1 MNSLEVL
8 KNIYKPFKY
17 TKIGKSTIINTT
29 SGDYVIKTQDSEIK
43 KLFNYLSSR
52 NFNNFPLI
60 VDDSRKDVTVYKYIE
75 DIQTPKEQKS
85 IDMINLVSNLHNKT
99 TYFKEVSKD
108 TYKEIFDD
116 VMSNIDYY
124 KEYYSLLYDS
134 LFKEEF
140 HSPSHY
146 LFLVNYYKLDLM
158 LDFCK
163 NELNNWYEI
172 VKEKNVQRVCVIHNN
187 LSLSH
192 FIKNNPDYLISWDK
206 AKIDTPVLDLVQ
218 FYRTSYLD
226 FNFKKVLDIY
236 LSNYPLQ
243 DDEKKLFFILISIP
257 FKIELD
263 KNSEL
268 QNVKDIRKKLDY
280 VFKTEDL
287 IRPYYSGDKEE

>member
-1 MNSLEVL
+1 MNSFEVL

-29 SGDYVIKTQDSEIK
+29 SGDYVIKNQDSEIK

-60 VDDSRKDVTVYKYIE
+60 VDDTRKDVTVYKYIE
-75 DIQTPKEQKS
+75 DIKTPKEQKS

-108 TYKEIFDD
+108 TYKEIFDN
-116 VMSNIDYY
+116 VISNIDYY

-134 LFKEEF
+134 FFKEEY

-146 LFLVNYYKLDLM
+146 IFLINYYKLDLM

-172 VKEKNVQRVCVIHNN
+172 VKEKNVQRVSVIHNN

-192 FIKNNPDYLISWDK
+192 FIKNDSDYLISWDK

-243 DDEKKLFFILISIP
+243 EDEKKLFFILISIP

-263 KNSEL
+263 KNTEL
-268 QNVKDIRKKLDY
+268 QNVKDIRKKMDY

-287 IRPYYSGDKEE
+287 IRPYYSSDKEE